1 MRRWILFLLSILI
14 GIAIGLLYGRIIHP
28 THYVD
33 TSLDTLRMDYKA
45 DYVLMV
51 AETYGLLGDSAAAA
65 RSLANLAAL
74 PPLEIIHQAILY
86 AERAGYNVSDLNK
99 MRSLQSALG
108 NPTAL
113 STPLP

>member
-14 GIAIGLLYGRIIHP
+14 GIAIGLLYGWIIHP
-28 THYVD
+28 TQYMD
-33 TSLDTLRMDYKA
+33 TSLDTLRMDYKT
-45 DYVLMV
+45 DYVLMI
-51 AETYGLLGDSAAAA
+51 AETYALLGDPDSAVG
-65 RSLANLAAL
+65 SLADLAPL

-86 AERAGYNVSDLNK
+86 AEQAGYNVVDLDR

-108 NPTAL
+108 NPARL